1 VVLSCARAGPVT
13 RNEKESNEDDAALDD
28 EAWRAL
34 FPPPDPTCSPFLAHY
49 EQVAPVSRRRVALW
63 EALNLLALVLNCWT
77 KIKPVRLNNTMLML
91 ERHLSVNGM

>member
-1 VVLSCARAGPVT
+1 MLSEGLFGSAEWCYHVPELGLALLAGLDAIC
-13 RNEKESNEDDAALDD
+13 ES
-28 EAWRAL
+28 
-34 FPPPDPTCSPFLAHY
+34 FLTHY

-91 ERHLSVNGM
+91 ERHLHASGMS